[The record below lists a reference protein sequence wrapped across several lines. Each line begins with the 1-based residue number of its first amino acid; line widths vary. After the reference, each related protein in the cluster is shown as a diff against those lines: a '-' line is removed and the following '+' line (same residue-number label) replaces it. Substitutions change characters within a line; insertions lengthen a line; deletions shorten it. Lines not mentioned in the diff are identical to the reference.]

1 MWTPSPVNRRD
12 LNLNQSLMHQR
23 RERVLERGPASPQT
37 GRGGPGR
44 RLPVRCSAW
53 SIDAEAVAPR
63 SSGLYSVCV
72 VRAGIR
78 EAKAV
83 P

>member
-1 MWTPSPVNRRD
+1 M
-12 LNLNQSLMHQR
+12 
-23 RERVLERGPASPQT
+23 LEPGPGSPQT
-37 GRGGPGR
+37 GWGGPGR
-44 RLPVRCSAW
+44 RLPVRCSTW
-53 SIDAEAVAPR
+53 SIGAEAVVPR
-63 SSGLYSVCV
+63 SRGLYSVCV